1 MTWRL
6 DAELAAMDG
15 RIERSD
21 QCRGA
26 ELTYRIDYRHLAK
39 VLQVR
44 PAYLATKPRLK
55 YVIPGLRIVR
65 APKKDVEGV
74 LPLRRETA

>member
-39 VLQVR
+39 VLAAR
-44 PAYLATKPRLK
+44 PAYLATKPRLR
-55 YVIPGLRIVR
+55 YVVPTLRLVKPNKR
-65 APKKDVEGV
+65 SEVA
-74 LPLRRETA
+74 